1 MLHEPAGPSG
11 PDLALEYK
19 KRVGVWM
26 FLAYSAV
33 YAGFVLVNLFSP
45 RAMETIVLA
54 GTNLAVVYG
63 YGLIV
68 LAVVLSLVYTGLCSR
83 KERELEKPTEKE

>member
-1 MLHEPAGPSG
+1 MFHEPAGHSG
-11 PDLALEYK
+11 PDPALEYK

-33 YAGFVLVNLFSP
+33 YAGFVLVNLFAP
-45 RAMETIVLA
+45 RSMEAIVLA
-54 GTNLAVVYG
+54 GANLAVVYG
-63 YGLIV
+63 YGLIL

-83 KERELEKPTEKE
+83 KERELEEPAEKE